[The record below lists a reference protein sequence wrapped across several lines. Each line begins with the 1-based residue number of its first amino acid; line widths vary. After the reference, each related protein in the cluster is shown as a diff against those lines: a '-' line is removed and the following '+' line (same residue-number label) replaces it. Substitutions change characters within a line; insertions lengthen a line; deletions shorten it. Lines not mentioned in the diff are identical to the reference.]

1 EVDLREAVSCVAK
14 GWKQIKRSADRHD
27 RVRQADLERAR
38 KASRKKELTVKAAA
52 FRVMEQAY
60 LQASSNKTLP
70 ANARQIM
77 YAARPLVPRLAPR
90 AWKQSS
96 YFTQTLLPDF
106 VDAHPG
112 LTASWDVVFDARGHL
127 HEPHTGREVPL
138 GTLEV
143 REYVAGW
150 TDDFSEAPGRP
161 GLRHDVRT
169 SGPRNR
175 YRFALFVEKEG
186 FDPLLERAQIA
197 RRYDLALMST
207 KGMTVTAYRRLIER
221 LTEQGVTILVL
232 RDFDKAGFTILH
244 TMQNDTPRYRFKTR
258 PKVIDLGLRLADVR
272 QMGLQS
278 ERVEYRGTSD
288 PRELLRQQGAT
299 QEERDFLVGRKTG
312 PGWAGERVELNAM
325 PSRQFI
331 DFLERKLAAA
341 GVA

>member
-1 EVDLREAVSCVAK
+1 
-14 GWKQIKRSADRHD
+14 
-27 RVRQADLERAR
+27 
-38 KASRKKELTVKAAA
+38 
-52 FRVMEQAY
+52 
-60 LQASSNKTLP
+60 
-70 ANARQIM
+70 
-77 YAARPLVPRLAPR
+77 
-90 AWKQSS
+90 
-96 YFTQTLLPDF
+96 
-106 VDAHPG
+106 
-112 LTASWDVVFDARGHL
+112 
-127 HEPHTGREVPL
+127 
-138 GTLEV
+138 
-143 REYVAGW
+143 
-150 TDDFSEAPGRP
+150 
-161 GLRHDVRT
+161 RT

-244 TMQNDTPRYRFKTR
+244 TMQNDTSRYRFKTR

-299 QEERDFLVGRKTG
+299 QEERDFLVGRKTAS
-312 PGWAGERVELNAM
+312 GWIGERVELNAM
-325 PSRQFI
+325 TSRQFI
-331 DFLERKLAAA
+331 DFLERKLEAA
-341 GVA
+341 GVSKLVPDEAVLVKAYRRAAAIASIERAVDAAIDGHQADGVTVPPGLADSVRAEIEGTGLSWDDAVWRLASQAKRTGPTDAGA